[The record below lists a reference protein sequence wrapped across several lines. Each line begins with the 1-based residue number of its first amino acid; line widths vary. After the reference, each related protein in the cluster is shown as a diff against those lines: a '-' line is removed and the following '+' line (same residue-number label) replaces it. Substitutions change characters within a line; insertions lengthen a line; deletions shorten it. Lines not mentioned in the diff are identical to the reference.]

1 MKEVG
6 LYEAKTKLSAL
17 VAEVEESGESIMLTR
32 HGKAVAQISPPVQ
45 QIVRKAGCMASED
58 FFIADDFDDIDM
70 AEFFDCLKEEPE
82 TKVAED
88 ETPYRTK

>member
-17 VAEVEESGESIMLTR
+17 VAEVEKSGESIMLTR

-45 QIVRKAGCMASED
+45 QVVRKAGCLYSPDA
-58 FFIADDFDDIDM
+58 FISDDFDDIDM
-70 AEFFDCLKEEPE
+70 AEDFECLKDWPAP
-82 TKVAED
+82 KVAED
-88 ETPYRTK
+88 ETPYETK

>member
-32 HGKAVAQISPPVQ
+32 HGKVVAQISPPVQ
-45 QIVRKAGCMASED
+45 QVVRKAGCLASPD
-58 FFIADDFDDIDM
+58 AFIADDFDDIDM
-70 AEFFDCLKEEPE
+70 AEDFECLKDWPSS
-82 TKVAED
+82 KVAEG
-88 ETPYRTK
+88 ETPYKTK